1 MQATLDFQLSWAI
14 SRTHPAVINKWKN
27 TRKSETSLRE
37 TSEYDHISDEEIDSD
52 DAQVTSG
59 EEDEEDIP
67 DLDDDWLLFNKNG
80 QNRSS
85 MTIKENV
92 AIVLGYSVCHN
103 CTGEAI

>member
-1 MQATLDFQLSWAI
+1 M
-14 SRTHPAVINKWKN
+14 NKWKI

-52 DAQVTSG
+52 DAQATSA

-67 DLDDDWLLFNKNG
+67 DLDDDWLLFNKSG